1 MRSFAAGI
9 QVRAGRRTMTR
20 LRRSWDTWRN
30 LSWDQRRLFV
40 QAWLLLP
47 LTVAAL
53 RLFGFR
59 RTQDALLGRG
69 HSAGRVDMP
78 AAQAAARILHSACR
92 WCPFPANCLVRS
104 LVLCRLL
111 NGWKLTGELRI
122 GVAQPEGRLIAHAW
136 VEHEGVVLND
146 SQDVGMRFAAFDRT
160 RPAGGLELR
169 RTEIQ

>member
-1 MRSFAAGI
+1 M
-9 QVRAGRRTMTR
+9 MTR

-59 RTQDALLGRG
+59 RTQDALLGGG
-69 HSAGRVDMP
+69 HSAGRVNLP
-78 AAQAAARILHSACR
+78 AAQAADRILHSACR
-92 WCPFPANCLVRS
+92 WSPASANCLVRS

-111 NGWKLTGELRI
+111 AGRKLAAELCI
-122 GVAQPEGRLIAHAW
+122 GVAMPEGRLIAHAW
-136 VEHEGVVLND
+136 VEHGGVVLND

-160 RPAGGLELR
+160 RPSGGLELR
-169 RTEIQ
+169 RAEIQ